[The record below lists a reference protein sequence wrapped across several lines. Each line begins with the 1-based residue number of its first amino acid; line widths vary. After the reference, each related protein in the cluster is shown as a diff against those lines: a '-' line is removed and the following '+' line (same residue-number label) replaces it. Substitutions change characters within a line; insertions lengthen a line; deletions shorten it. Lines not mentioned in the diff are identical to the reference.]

1 VTKSIKATERF
12 GAELRWEV
20 FNATNHPIFGVPNAT
35 LSSAAYGQISSTVI
49 DSRQMQVALRIS
61 F

>member
-1 VTKSIKATERF
+1 
-12 GAELRWEV
+12 V

-35 LSSAAYGQISSTVI
+35 LSSAVYGQISSTVI
-49 DSRQMQVALRIS
+49 DSRQMQVALRIT